1 MVDKNEFDSKAAQLE
16 SKLNGYKTLILSSDE
31 DEYKIVDSV
40 SDVSVFV
47 KIDNFRNELDA
58 AIREFNEET
67 RSINQAIVNMEVK
80 DTVVLI
86 DKFKTVDDT
95 KLDLKSISDKNK
107 YEIDE
112 YVKNL
117 EKEGKL
123 ETAKKVKVKCGQV
136 LRYAVSTGLC
146 DRDVTQDLKGAISP
160 PKVTHMAALIEPKD
174 FALLLQDIDHYE
186 GSVVTQYAL
195 RIAPLVFVHPGE
207 LRHAKWQDIDLEKGL
222 WSYTPPKTKSKT
234 GVQHIVPL
242 STQVIHLLSEL
253 ARITKAKSEYVF
265 SATTS
270 NLKPMSENTI
280 NQA

>member
-47 KIDNFRNELDA
+47 KIDKFRNEIDV

-112 YVKNL
+112 YIASGALVEHTLDKDGIIIYLDYISNIIKNASPIIVNINL
-117 EKEGKL
+117 DEEISIEQKIKLDTLDVSETDKQFIMDEYKLYYEHIKDIILNIDVLSIYDSILDIIDSAIEKS
-123 ETAKKVKVKCGQV
+123 V
-136 LRYAVSTGLC
+136 L
-146 DRDVTQDLKGAISP
+146 
-160 PKVTHMAALIEPKD
+160 
-174 FALLLQDIDHYE
+174 F
-186 GSVVTQYAL
+186 
-195 RIAPLVFVHPGE
+195 
-207 LRHAKWQDIDLEKGL
+207 
-222 WSYTPPKTKSKT
+222 
-234 GVQHIVPL
+234 
-242 STQVIHLLSEL
+242 
-253 ARITKAKSEYVF
+253 
-265 SATTS
+265 
-270 NLKPMSENTI
+270 
-280 NQA
+280 

>member
-1 MVDKNEFDSKAAQLE
+1 MKKRRDKNEFDSKAAQLE

-67 RSINQAIVNMEVK
+67 RSINQAVVNMEVK

-112 YVKNL
+112 YIASGALVEHTLDKDGIIIYLDYISNIIKNATPITVNINL
-117 EKEGKL
+117 DEEISIEQKIKLDTLDVSETDKQFIMDEYKLYYEHIKDIILNIDVLSIYDSILDIIDSAIEKS
-123 ETAKKVKVKCGQV
+123 V
-136 LRYAVSTGLC
+136 L
-146 DRDVTQDLKGAISP
+146 
-160 PKVTHMAALIEPKD
+160 
-174 FALLLQDIDHYE
+174 F
-186 GSVVTQYAL
+186 
-195 RIAPLVFVHPGE
+195 
-207 LRHAKWQDIDLEKGL
+207 
-222 WSYTPPKTKSKT
+222 
-234 GVQHIVPL
+234 
-242 STQVIHLLSEL
+242 
-253 ARITKAKSEYVF
+253 
-265 SATTS
+265 
-270 NLKPMSENTI
+270 
-280 NQA
+280 

>member
-47 KIDNFRNELDA
+47 KIDKFRNELDA

-112 YVKNL
+112 YIASGALVEHTLDKDGIIIYLDYISNIIKNATPITVNINL
-117 EKEGKL
+117 DEEISIEQKIKLDTLDVSETDKQFIMDEYKLYYEHIKDIILNIDVLSIYDSILDIIDSAIEKS
-123 ETAKKVKVKCGQV
+123 V
-136 LRYAVSTGLC
+136 L
-146 DRDVTQDLKGAISP
+146 
-160 PKVTHMAALIEPKD
+160 
-174 FALLLQDIDHYE
+174 F
-186 GSVVTQYAL
+186 
-195 RIAPLVFVHPGE
+195 
-207 LRHAKWQDIDLEKGL
+207 
-222 WSYTPPKTKSKT
+222 
-234 GVQHIVPL
+234 
-242 STQVIHLLSEL
+242 
-253 ARITKAKSEYVF
+253 
-265 SATTS
+265 
-270 NLKPMSENTI
+270 
-280 NQA
+280 

>member
-47 KIDNFRNELDA
+47 KIDKFRNELDA

-67 RSINQAIVNMEVK
+67 RSINQAVVNMEVK

-112 YVKNL
+112 YIASGALVEHTLDKDGIIIYLDYISNIIKNATPIIVNINL
-117 EKEGKL
+117 DEEISIDQKIKLDTLDVSETDKQFIMDEYKLYYEHIKDIILNIDVLSIYDSILDIIDSAIEKS
-123 ETAKKVKVKCGQV
+123 V
-136 LRYAVSTGLC
+136 L
-146 DRDVTQDLKGAISP
+146 
-160 PKVTHMAALIEPKD
+160 
-174 FALLLQDIDHYE
+174 F
-186 GSVVTQYAL
+186 
-195 RIAPLVFVHPGE
+195 
-207 LRHAKWQDIDLEKGL
+207 
-222 WSYTPPKTKSKT
+222 
-234 GVQHIVPL
+234 
-242 STQVIHLLSEL
+242 
-253 ARITKAKSEYVF
+253 
-265 SATTS
+265 
-270 NLKPMSENTI
+270 
-280 NQA
+280 

>member
-47 KIDNFRNELDA
+47 KIDKFRNELDV

-112 YVKNL
+112 YIASGALVEHTLDKDGIIIYLDYISNIIKNATPIIVNINL
-117 EKEGKL
+117 DEEISIEQKIKLDTLDVSETDKQFIMDEYKLYYEHIKDIILNIDVLSIYDSILDIIDSAIEKS
-123 ETAKKVKVKCGQV
+123 V
-136 LRYAVSTGLC
+136 L
-146 DRDVTQDLKGAISP
+146 
-160 PKVTHMAALIEPKD
+160 
-174 FALLLQDIDHYE
+174 F
-186 GSVVTQYAL
+186 
-195 RIAPLVFVHPGE
+195 
-207 LRHAKWQDIDLEKGL
+207 
-222 WSYTPPKTKSKT
+222 
-234 GVQHIVPL
+234 
-242 STQVIHLLSEL
+242 
-253 ARITKAKSEYVF
+253 
-265 SATTS
+265 
-270 NLKPMSENTI
+270 
-280 NQA
+280 

>member
-47 KIDNFRNELDA
+47 KIDKFRNELDA

-67 RSINQAIVNMEVK
+67 RSINQAVVNMEVK

-112 YVKNL
+112 YIASGALVEHTLDKDGIIIYLDYISNIIKNVTPIIVNINL
-117 EKEGKL
+117 DEEISIEQKIKLDTLDVSETDKQFIMDEYKLYYEHIKDIILNIDVLSIYDSVLDIIDSAIEKSIL
-123 ETAKKVKVKCGQV
+123 
-136 LRYAVSTGLC
+136 
-146 DRDVTQDLKGAISP
+146 
-160 PKVTHMAALIEPKD
+160 
-174 FALLLQDIDHYE
+174 F
-186 GSVVTQYAL
+186 
-195 RIAPLVFVHPGE
+195 
-207 LRHAKWQDIDLEKGL
+207 
-222 WSYTPPKTKSKT
+222 
-234 GVQHIVPL
+234 
-242 STQVIHLLSEL
+242 
-253 ARITKAKSEYVF
+253 
-265 SATTS
+265 
-270 NLKPMSENTI
+270 
-280 NQA
+280 

>member
-1 MVDKNEFDSKAAQLE
+1 MVDKNELDSKAAQLE

-47 KIDNFRNELDA
+47 KIDKFRNEIDA

-112 YVKNL
+112 YIASGALVEHTLDKDGIIIYLDYISRCIFNASPIIVNINL
-117 EKEGKL
+117 DEEISIEQKIKLDTLDVSETDKQFIMDEYKLYYEHIKDIILNIDVLSIYDSILDIIDSAIEKS
-123 ETAKKVKVKCGQV
+123 V
-136 LRYAVSTGLC
+136 L
-146 DRDVTQDLKGAISP
+146 
-160 PKVTHMAALIEPKD
+160 
-174 FALLLQDIDHYE
+174 F
-186 GSVVTQYAL
+186 
-195 RIAPLVFVHPGE
+195 
-207 LRHAKWQDIDLEKGL
+207 
-222 WSYTPPKTKSKT
+222 
-234 GVQHIVPL
+234 
-242 STQVIHLLSEL
+242 
-253 ARITKAKSEYVF
+253 
-265 SATTS
+265 
-270 NLKPMSENTI
+270 
-280 NQA
+280 

>member
-1 MVDKNEFDSKAAQLE
+1 MVDKNEFDSKVAQLE

-47 KIDNFRNELDA
+47 KIDKFRNEIDA

-112 YVKNL
+112 YIASGALVEHTLDKDGIIIYLDYISRCIFNNATPVIVNINL
-117 EKEGKL
+117 DEEISIEQKIKLDTLNVSETDKQFIMDEYKLYYEHIKDIILNIDVLSIYDSILDIIDSAIEKS
-123 ETAKKVKVKCGQV
+123 V
-136 LRYAVSTGLC
+136 L
-146 DRDVTQDLKGAISP
+146 
-160 PKVTHMAALIEPKD
+160 
-174 FALLLQDIDHYE
+174 F
-186 GSVVTQYAL
+186 
-195 RIAPLVFVHPGE
+195 
-207 LRHAKWQDIDLEKGL
+207 
-222 WSYTPPKTKSKT
+222 
-234 GVQHIVPL
+234 
-242 STQVIHLLSEL
+242 
-253 ARITKAKSEYVF
+253 
-265 SATTS
+265 
-270 NLKPMSENTI
+270 
-280 NQA
+280 

>member
-47 KIDNFRNELDA
+47 KIDKFRNELDA

-112 YVKNL
+112 YIASGALVEHTLDKDGIIIYLDYISNIIKNVTPITVNINL
-117 EKEGKL
+117 DEEISIEQKIKLDTLDVSETDKQFIMDEYKLYYEHIKDIILNIDVLSIYDSILDIFDSAIEKS
-123 ETAKKVKVKCGQV
+123 V
-136 LRYAVSTGLC
+136 L
-146 DRDVTQDLKGAISP
+146 
-160 PKVTHMAALIEPKD
+160 
-174 FALLLQDIDHYE
+174 F
-186 GSVVTQYAL
+186 
-195 RIAPLVFVHPGE
+195 
-207 LRHAKWQDIDLEKGL
+207 
-222 WSYTPPKTKSKT
+222 
-234 GVQHIVPL
+234 
-242 STQVIHLLSEL
+242 
-253 ARITKAKSEYVF
+253 
-265 SATTS
+265 
-270 NLKPMSENTI
+270 
-280 NQA
+280 

>member
-112 YVKNL
+112 YIASGALVEHTLDKDGIIIYLDYISNIIKNATPIIVNINL
-117 EKEGKL
+117 DEEISIEQKIKLDTLDVSETDKQFIMDEYKLYYEHIKDIILNIDVLSIYDSILDIIDSAIEKS
-123 ETAKKVKVKCGQV
+123 V
-136 LRYAVSTGLC
+136 L
-146 DRDVTQDLKGAISP
+146 
-160 PKVTHMAALIEPKD
+160 
-174 FALLLQDIDHYE
+174 F
-186 GSVVTQYAL
+186 
-195 RIAPLVFVHPGE
+195 
-207 LRHAKWQDIDLEKGL
+207 
-222 WSYTPPKTKSKT
+222 
-234 GVQHIVPL
+234 
-242 STQVIHLLSEL
+242 
-253 ARITKAKSEYVF
+253 
-265 SATTS
+265 
-270 NLKPMSENTI
+270 
-280 NQA
+280 

>member
-1 MVDKNEFDSKAAQLE
+1 MVDKNEFDSKVAQLE

-47 KIDNFRNELDA
+47 KIDKFRNELDA

-112 YVKNL
+112 YIASGALVEHTLDKDGIIIYLDYISNIIKNVTPIIVNINL
-117 EKEGKL
+117 DEELSIEQKIKLDTLDVSETDKQFIMDEYKLYYEHIKDIILNIDVLSIYDSILDIIDSAIEKS
-123 ETAKKVKVKCGQV
+123 V
-136 LRYAVSTGLC
+136 L
-146 DRDVTQDLKGAISP
+146 
-160 PKVTHMAALIEPKD
+160 
-174 FALLLQDIDHYE
+174 F
-186 GSVVTQYAL
+186 
-195 RIAPLVFVHPGE
+195 
-207 LRHAKWQDIDLEKGL
+207 
-222 WSYTPPKTKSKT
+222 
-234 GVQHIVPL
+234 
-242 STQVIHLLSEL
+242 
-253 ARITKAKSEYVF
+253 
-265 SATTS
+265 
-270 NLKPMSENTI
+270 
-280 NQA
+280 

>member
-47 KIDNFRNELDA
+47 KIDKFRNELDA

-112 YVKNL
+112 YIASGALVEHTLDKDGIIIYLDYISRCIFNNATPVIVNINL
-117 EKEGKL
+117 DEEISIEQKIKLDTLDVSETDKQFIMDEYKLYYEHIKDIILNIDVLSIYDSILDIIDSAIEKS
-123 ETAKKVKVKCGQV
+123 V
-136 LRYAVSTGLC
+136 L
-146 DRDVTQDLKGAISP
+146 
-160 PKVTHMAALIEPKD
+160 
-174 FALLLQDIDHYE
+174 F
-186 GSVVTQYAL
+186 
-195 RIAPLVFVHPGE
+195 
-207 LRHAKWQDIDLEKGL
+207 
-222 WSYTPPKTKSKT
+222 
-234 GVQHIVPL
+234 
-242 STQVIHLLSEL
+242 
-253 ARITKAKSEYVF
+253 
-265 SATTS
+265 
-270 NLKPMSENTI
+270 
-280 NQA
+280 

>member
-67 RSINQAIVNMEVK
+67 RSINQAVVNMEVK

-112 YVKNL
+112 YIASGALVEHTLDKDGIIIYLDYISNIIKNATPIIVNINL
-117 EKEGKL
+117 DEEISIDQKIKLDTLDVSETDKQFIMDEYKLYYEHIKDIILNIDVLSIYDSILDIIDSAIEKS
-123 ETAKKVKVKCGQV
+123 V
-136 LRYAVSTGLC
+136 L
-146 DRDVTQDLKGAISP
+146 
-160 PKVTHMAALIEPKD
+160 
-174 FALLLQDIDHYE
+174 F
-186 GSVVTQYAL
+186 
-195 RIAPLVFVHPGE
+195 
-207 LRHAKWQDIDLEKGL
+207 
-222 WSYTPPKTKSKT
+222 
-234 GVQHIVPL
+234 
-242 STQVIHLLSEL
+242 
-253 ARITKAKSEYVF
+253 
-265 SATTS
+265 
-270 NLKPMSENTI
+270 
-280 NQA
+280 

>member
-47 KIDNFRNELDA
+47 KIDKFRNELDA

-80 DTVVLI
+80 DTIVLI

-112 YVKNL
+112 YIASGALVEHTLDKDGVIIYLDYISRCIFNASPITVNINL
-117 EKEGKL
+117 DEEISIEQKIKLDTLDVSETDKQFIMDEYKLYYEHIKDIILNIDVLSIYDSILDIIDSAIEKS
-123 ETAKKVKVKCGQV
+123 V
-136 LRYAVSTGLC
+136 L
-146 DRDVTQDLKGAISP
+146 
-160 PKVTHMAALIEPKD
+160 
-174 FALLLQDIDHYE
+174 F
-186 GSVVTQYAL
+186 
-195 RIAPLVFVHPGE
+195 
-207 LRHAKWQDIDLEKGL
+207 
-222 WSYTPPKTKSKT
+222 
-234 GVQHIVPL
+234 
-242 STQVIHLLSEL
+242 
-253 ARITKAKSEYVF
+253 
-265 SATTS
+265 
-270 NLKPMSENTI
+270 
-280 NQA
+280 

>member
-47 KIDNFRNELDA
+47 KIDKFRNELDA

-80 DTVVLI
+80 DTIVLI

-112 YVKNL
+112 YIASGALVEHTLDKDGIIIYLDYISNIIKNVTPITVNINL
-117 EKEGKL
+117 DEEISIEQKIKLDTLDVSETDKQFIMDEYKLYYEHIKDIILNIDVLSIYDSVLDIFDSAIEKS
-123 ETAKKVKVKCGQV
+123 V
-136 LRYAVSTGLC
+136 L
-146 DRDVTQDLKGAISP
+146 
-160 PKVTHMAALIEPKD
+160 
-174 FALLLQDIDHYE
+174 F
-186 GSVVTQYAL
+186 
-195 RIAPLVFVHPGE
+195 
-207 LRHAKWQDIDLEKGL
+207 
-222 WSYTPPKTKSKT
+222 
-234 GVQHIVPL
+234 
-242 STQVIHLLSEL
+242 
-253 ARITKAKSEYVF
+253 
-265 SATTS
+265 
-270 NLKPMSENTI
+270 
-280 NQA
+280 

>member
-47 KIDNFRNELDA
+47 KIDKFRNELDA

-80 DTVVLI
+80 DTIVLI

-112 YVKNL
+112 YIASGALVEHTLDKDGIIIYLDYISNIIKNVTPIIVNINL
-117 EKEGKL
+117 DEEISIEQKIKLDTLDVSETDKQFIMDEYKLYYEHIKDIILNIDVLSIYDSILDIIDSAIEKS
-123 ETAKKVKVKCGQV
+123 V
-136 LRYAVSTGLC
+136 L
-146 DRDVTQDLKGAISP
+146 
-160 PKVTHMAALIEPKD
+160 
-174 FALLLQDIDHYE
+174 F
-186 GSVVTQYAL
+186 
-195 RIAPLVFVHPGE
+195 
-207 LRHAKWQDIDLEKGL
+207 
-222 WSYTPPKTKSKT
+222 
-234 GVQHIVPL
+234 
-242 STQVIHLLSEL
+242 
-253 ARITKAKSEYVF
+253 
-265 SATTS
+265 
-270 NLKPMSENTI
+270 
-280 NQA
+280 

>member
-47 KIDNFRNELDA
+47 KIDKFRNELDA

-67 RSINQAIVNMEVK
+67 RSINQAVVNMEVK

-112 YVKNL
+112 YIASGALVEHTLDKDGIIIYLDYISNIIKNASPIIVNINL
-117 EKEGKL
+117 DEEISIEQKIKLDTLDVSETDKQFIMDEYKLYYEHIKDIILNIDVLSIYDSILDIIDSAIEKS
-123 ETAKKVKVKCGQV
+123 V
-136 LRYAVSTGLC
+136 L
-146 DRDVTQDLKGAISP
+146 
-160 PKVTHMAALIEPKD
+160 
-174 FALLLQDIDHYE
+174 F
-186 GSVVTQYAL
+186 
-195 RIAPLVFVHPGE
+195 
-207 LRHAKWQDIDLEKGL
+207 
-222 WSYTPPKTKSKT
+222 
-234 GVQHIVPL
+234 
-242 STQVIHLLSEL
+242 
-253 ARITKAKSEYVF
+253 
-265 SATTS
+265 
-270 NLKPMSENTI
+270 
-280 NQA
+280 

>member
-47 KIDNFRNELDA
+47 KIDNFRNELDV

-80 DTVVLI
+80 DTIVLI

-112 YVKNL
+112 YIASGALVEHTLDKDGIIIYLDYISNIIKNASPIIVNINL
-117 EKEGKL
+117 DEEISIEQKIKLDTLDVSETDKQFIMDEYKLYYEHIKDIILNIDVLSIYDSILDIIDSAIEKS
-123 ETAKKVKVKCGQV
+123 V
-136 LRYAVSTGLC
+136 L
-146 DRDVTQDLKGAISP
+146 
-160 PKVTHMAALIEPKD
+160 
-174 FALLLQDIDHYE
+174 F
-186 GSVVTQYAL
+186 
-195 RIAPLVFVHPGE
+195 
-207 LRHAKWQDIDLEKGL
+207 
-222 WSYTPPKTKSKT
+222 
-234 GVQHIVPL
+234 
-242 STQVIHLLSEL
+242 
-253 ARITKAKSEYVF
+253 
-265 SATTS
+265 
-270 NLKPMSENTI
+270 
-280 NQA
+280 

>member
-47 KIDNFRNELDA
+47 KIDKFRNELDA

-80 DTVVLI
+80 DTIVLI

-112 YVKNL
+112 YIASGALVEHTLDKDGVIIYLDYISNIIKNASPIIVNINL
-117 EKEGKL
+117 DEEISIEQKIKLDTLDVSETDKQFIMDEYKLYYEHIKDIILNIDVLSIYDSILDIIDSAIEKS
-123 ETAKKVKVKCGQV
+123 V
-136 LRYAVSTGLC
+136 L
-146 DRDVTQDLKGAISP
+146 
-160 PKVTHMAALIEPKD
+160 
-174 FALLLQDIDHYE
+174 F
-186 GSVVTQYAL
+186 
-195 RIAPLVFVHPGE
+195 
-207 LRHAKWQDIDLEKGL
+207 
-222 WSYTPPKTKSKT
+222 
-234 GVQHIVPL
+234 
-242 STQVIHLLSEL
+242 
-253 ARITKAKSEYVF
+253 
-265 SATTS
+265 
-270 NLKPMSENTI
+270 
-280 NQA
+280 

>member
-67 RSINQAIVNMEVK
+67 RSINQAVVNMEVK

-112 YVKNL
+112 YIASGALVEHTLDKDGIIIYLDYISNIIKNATPITVNINL
-117 EKEGKL
+117 DEEISIEQKIKLDTLDVSETDKQFIMDEYKLYYEHIKDIILNIDVLSIYDSILDIIDSAIEKS
-123 ETAKKVKVKCGQV
+123 V
-136 LRYAVSTGLC
+136 L
-146 DRDVTQDLKGAISP
+146 
-160 PKVTHMAALIEPKD
+160 
-174 FALLLQDIDHYE
+174 F
-186 GSVVTQYAL
+186 
-195 RIAPLVFVHPGE
+195 
-207 LRHAKWQDIDLEKGL
+207 
-222 WSYTPPKTKSKT
+222 
-234 GVQHIVPL
+234 
-242 STQVIHLLSEL
+242 
-253 ARITKAKSEYVF
+253 
-265 SATTS
+265 
-270 NLKPMSENTI
+270 
-280 NQA
+280 

>member
-47 KIDNFRNELDA
+47 KIDKFRNELDA

-80 DTVVLI
+80 DTIVLI

-112 YVKNL
+112 YIASGALVEHTLDKDGIILYLDYISRCIFNASPIIVHINL
-117 EKEGKL
+117 DEEISIEQKIKLDTLDVSETDKQFIMDEYKLYYEHIKDIILNIDVLSIYDSILDIIDSAIEKS
-123 ETAKKVKVKCGQV
+123 V
-136 LRYAVSTGLC
+136 L
-146 DRDVTQDLKGAISP
+146 
-160 PKVTHMAALIEPKD
+160 
-174 FALLLQDIDHYE
+174 F
-186 GSVVTQYAL
+186 
-195 RIAPLVFVHPGE
+195 
-207 LRHAKWQDIDLEKGL
+207 
-222 WSYTPPKTKSKT
+222 
-234 GVQHIVPL
+234 
-242 STQVIHLLSEL
+242 
-253 ARITKAKSEYVF
+253 
-265 SATTS
+265 
-270 NLKPMSENTI
+270 
-280 NQA
+280 

>member
-47 KIDNFRNELDA
+47 KIDNFRNELDV

-80 DTVVLI
+80 DTIVLI

-112 YVKNL
+112 YIASGALVEHTLDKDGIIIYLDYISRCIFNASPITVNINL
-117 EKEGKL
+117 DEEISIEQKIKLDTLDVSETDKQFIMDEYKLYYEHIKDIILNIDVLSIYDSILDIIDSAIEKS
-123 ETAKKVKVKCGQV
+123 V
-136 LRYAVSTGLC
+136 L
-146 DRDVTQDLKGAISP
+146 
-160 PKVTHMAALIEPKD
+160 
-174 FALLLQDIDHYE
+174 F
-186 GSVVTQYAL
+186 
-195 RIAPLVFVHPGE
+195 
-207 LRHAKWQDIDLEKGL
+207 
-222 WSYTPPKTKSKT
+222 
-234 GVQHIVPL
+234 
-242 STQVIHLLSEL
+242 
-253 ARITKAKSEYVF
+253 
-265 SATTS
+265 
-270 NLKPMSENTI
+270 
-280 NQA
+280 

>member
-47 KIDNFRNELDA
+47 KIDKFRNELDV

-86 DKFKTVDDT
+86 DKFKIVDDT

-112 YVKNL
+112 YIASGALVEHTLDKDGIIIYLDYISNIIKNVTPIIVNINL
-117 EKEGKL
+117 DEEISIEQKIKLDTLDVSETDKQFIMDEYKLYYEHIKDIILNIDVLSIYDSILDIIDSAIEKS
-123 ETAKKVKVKCGQV
+123 V
-136 LRYAVSTGLC
+136 L
-146 DRDVTQDLKGAISP
+146 
-160 PKVTHMAALIEPKD
+160 
-174 FALLLQDIDHYE
+174 F
-186 GSVVTQYAL
+186 
-195 RIAPLVFVHPGE
+195 
-207 LRHAKWQDIDLEKGL
+207 
-222 WSYTPPKTKSKT
+222 
-234 GVQHIVPL
+234 
-242 STQVIHLLSEL
+242 
-253 ARITKAKSEYVF
+253 
-265 SATTS
+265 
-270 NLKPMSENTI
+270 
-280 NQA
+280 

>member
-47 KIDNFRNELDA
+47 KIDKFRNELDV

-80 DTVVLI
+80 DTIVLI

-112 YVKNL
+112 YIASGALVEHTLDKDGIIIYLDYISRCIFNSASPITVNINL
-117 EKEGKL
+117 DEEISIEQKIKLDTLDVSETDKQFIMDEYKLYYEHIKDIILNIDVLSIYDSILDIIDSAIEKS
-123 ETAKKVKVKCGQV
+123 V
-136 LRYAVSTGLC
+136 L
-146 DRDVTQDLKGAISP
+146 
-160 PKVTHMAALIEPKD
+160 
-174 FALLLQDIDHYE
+174 F
-186 GSVVTQYAL
+186 
-195 RIAPLVFVHPGE
+195 
-207 LRHAKWQDIDLEKGL
+207 
-222 WSYTPPKTKSKT
+222 
-234 GVQHIVPL
+234 
-242 STQVIHLLSEL
+242 
-253 ARITKAKSEYVF
+253 
-265 SATTS
+265 
-270 NLKPMSENTI
+270 
-280 NQA
+280 

>member
-47 KIDNFRNELDA
+47 KIDKFRNELDV

-80 DTVVLI
+80 DTIVLI

-112 YVKNL
+112 YIASGALVEHTLDKDGIIIYLDYISNIIKNATPIIVNINL
-117 EKEGKL
+117 DEEISIEQKIKLDTLDVSETDKQFIMDEYKLYYEHIKDIILNIDVLSIYDSILDIIDSAIEKS
-123 ETAKKVKVKCGQV
+123 V
-136 LRYAVSTGLC
+136 L
-146 DRDVTQDLKGAISP
+146 
-160 PKVTHMAALIEPKD
+160 
-174 FALLLQDIDHYE
+174 F
-186 GSVVTQYAL
+186 
-195 RIAPLVFVHPGE
+195 
-207 LRHAKWQDIDLEKGL
+207 
-222 WSYTPPKTKSKT
+222 
-234 GVQHIVPL
+234 
-242 STQVIHLLSEL
+242 
-253 ARITKAKSEYVF
+253 
-265 SATTS
+265 
-270 NLKPMSENTI
+270 
-280 NQA
+280 

>member
-47 KIDNFRNELDA
+47 KIDKFKNELDA

-80 DTVVLI
+80 DTIVLI

-112 YVKNL
+112 YIASGALVEHTLDKDGIIIYLDYISNIIKNASPIIVNINL
-117 EKEGKL
+117 DEEISIEQKIKLDTLDVSETDKQFIMDEYKLYYEHIKDIILNIDVLSIYDSILDIIDSAIEKS
-123 ETAKKVKVKCGQV
+123 V
-136 LRYAVSTGLC
+136 L
-146 DRDVTQDLKGAISP
+146 
-160 PKVTHMAALIEPKD
+160 
-174 FALLLQDIDHYE
+174 F
-186 GSVVTQYAL
+186 
-195 RIAPLVFVHPGE
+195 
-207 LRHAKWQDIDLEKGL
+207 
-222 WSYTPPKTKSKT
+222 
-234 GVQHIVPL
+234 
-242 STQVIHLLSEL
+242 
-253 ARITKAKSEYVF
+253 
-265 SATTS
+265 
-270 NLKPMSENTI
+270 
-280 NQA
+280 

>member
-80 DTVVLI
+80 DTIVLI

-112 YVKNL
+112 YIASGALVEHTLDKDGIIIYLDYISNIIKNASPIIVNINL
-117 EKEGKL
+117 DEEISIEQKIKLDTLDVSETDKQFIMDEYKLYYEHIKDIILNIDVLSIYDSILDIIDSAIEKS
-123 ETAKKVKVKCGQV
+123 V
-136 LRYAVSTGLC
+136 L
-146 DRDVTQDLKGAISP
+146 
-160 PKVTHMAALIEPKD
+160 
-174 FALLLQDIDHYE
+174 F
-186 GSVVTQYAL
+186 
-195 RIAPLVFVHPGE
+195 
-207 LRHAKWQDIDLEKGL
+207 
-222 WSYTPPKTKSKT
+222 
-234 GVQHIVPL
+234 
-242 STQVIHLLSEL
+242 
-253 ARITKAKSEYVF
+253 
-265 SATTS
+265 
-270 NLKPMSENTI
+270 
-280 NQA
+280 

>member
-47 KIDNFRNELDA
+47 KIDKFRNELDA

-80 DTVVLI
+80 DTIVLI

-112 YVKNL
+112 YIASGALVEHTLDKDGIIIYLDYISNIIKNASPIIVNINL
-117 EKEGKL
+117 DEEISIEQKIKLDTLDVPETDKQFIMDEYKLYYEHIKDIILNIDVLSIYDSILDIIDSAIEKS
-123 ETAKKVKVKCGQV
+123 V
-136 LRYAVSTGLC
+136 L
-146 DRDVTQDLKGAISP
+146 
-160 PKVTHMAALIEPKD
+160 
-174 FALLLQDIDHYE
+174 F
-186 GSVVTQYAL
+186 
-195 RIAPLVFVHPGE
+195 
-207 LRHAKWQDIDLEKGL
+207 
-222 WSYTPPKTKSKT
+222 
-234 GVQHIVPL
+234 
-242 STQVIHLLSEL
+242 
-253 ARITKAKSEYVF
+253 
-265 SATTS
+265 
-270 NLKPMSENTI
+270 
-280 NQA
+280 